1 MFMKLMAE
9 EFAEDNDKLTIGL
22 FVKSIV
28 LLYQV
33 FINKGQKNGKKCRYS
48 TNRSLHINSGS

>member
-1 MFMKLMAE
+1 MKLMAE

-48 TNRSLHINSGS
+48 TNRSLHFNSGS